1 MLTNEILRECSH
13 NIIMVEPIV
22 ELRGI
27 SKSFGTKKVLEN
39 VDLKIYPGDALGI
52 IGPSGCG
59 KSTVLR
65 VIAGLLKPDR
75 GEVYIQG
82 QKRHGTINEGA
93 PSLGVGMVFQ
103 QSALFDSLTVN
114 ENIGFELYRY
124 SKLPPK
130 KIRELVDRQLEIVGL
145 PGTGDLYPAELS
157 GGMRK
162 KVSLARAIIT
172 DPANPNNDPSM
183 LLYDEPTAGLDP
195 IASTRIENLIH
206 DLLAK
211 QSLCRAYAI
220 VTHQASTIRLTTE
233 RIIFTY
239 QGKIQWDG
247 TREEA
252 YTSTH
257 PLLQQF
263 FSGSVEGPIP

>member
-1 MLTNEILRECSH
+1 
-13 NIIMVEPIV
+13 MVEPIV
-22 ELRGI
+22 ELKGV
-27 SKSFGTKKVLEN
+27 SKSFGAKKVLDN
-39 VDLKIYPGDALGI
+39 VDLKIYPGDALGV

-59 KSTVLR
+59 KSTILR

-75 GEVYIQG
+75 GEVYIRG
-82 QKRHGTINEGA
+82 QKRQGTIEEGA
-93 PSLGVGMVFQ
+93 SSLGVGMVFQ

-124 SKLPPK
+124 SKLPRA
-130 KIRELVDRQLEIVGL
+130 KIRELVDRKLEIVGL

-162 KVSLARAIIT
+162 KASLARAIIT
-172 DPANPNNDPSM
+172 DPANSAND
-183 LLYDEPTAGLDP
+183 LNIILYDEPTAGLDP
-195 IASTRIENLIH
+195 IASTRIENLIRN
-206 DLLAK
+206 LLVE
-211 QSLCRAYAI
+211 QGLCRAYAI
-220 VTHQASTIRLTTE
+220 VTHQASTISLTTE

-247 TREEA
+247 TKEAA

>member
-1 MLTNEILRECSH
+1 
-13 NIIMVEPIV
+13 MVEPLV
-22 ELRGI
+22 ELKGV
-27 SKSFGTKKVLEN
+27 SKSFGSKKVLDN
-39 VDLKIYPGDALGI
+39 VDLKIYPGDALGV

-65 VIAGLLKPDR
+65 VIAGLLKPDS

-82 QKRHGTINEGA
+82 QKRLGTVDEGED
-93 PSLGVGMVFQ
+93 SLGVGMVFQ

-114 ENIGFELYRY
+114 ENIGFALYRY
-124 SKLPPK
+124 SKLPRK
-130 KIRELVDRQLEIVGL
+130 RIRELVNQKLEIVGL

-157 GGMRK
+157 GGMRR

-172 DPANPNNDPSM
+172 DPSNSNNDLCM
-183 LLYDEPTAGLDP
+183 ILYDEPTAGLDP

-206 DLLAK
+206 DLLFA
-211 QSLCRAYAI
+211 QGVCRAYAI

-233 RIIFTY
+233 RIIFSY

-247 TREEA
+247 SRDEA
-252 YTSTH
+252 YVSDH
-257 PLLQQF
+257 PLLKQF
-263 FSGSVEGPIP
+263 FSGSIEGPIP

>member
-1 MLTNEILRECSH
+1 
-13 NIIMVEPIV
+13 MVEPIV
-22 ELRGI
+22 ELRGV
-27 SKSFGTKKVLEN
+27 SKSFGSKKVLDN

-59 KSTVLR
+59 KSTILR

-82 QKRHGTINEGA
+82 QKRQGTIEEGA

-103 QSALFDSLTVN
+103 QSALFDSLTVD
-114 ENIGFELYRY
+114 ENIGFALYRY

-130 KIRELVDRQLEIVGL
+130 KIRELVDRKLEIVGL

-162 KVSLARAIIT
+162 KVSLARAILT
-172 DPANPNNDPSM
+172 DPNNPKNDLCM
-183 LLYDEPTAGLDP
+183 ILYDEPTAGLDP

-206 DLLAK
+206 DLLFE
-211 QSLCRAYAI
+211 QGVCRAYAI

-233 RIIFTY
+233 RIIFSY
-239 QGKIQWDG
+239 QGRIQWDG
-247 TREEA
+247 TRDEA
-252 YTSTH
+252 YNSTH
-257 PLLQQF
+257 PLLKQF

>member
-1 MLTNEILRECSH
+1 
-13 NIIMVEPIV
+13 MVEPLV
-22 ELRGI
+22 ELKGV
-27 SKSFGTKKVLEN
+27 SKSFGSKKILDN
-39 VDLKIYPGDALGI
+39 VDLNIYPGDALGV
-52 IGPSGCG
+52 IGPSGTG
-59 KSTVLR
+59 KSTILR
-65 VIAGLLKPDR
+65 IIAGLLKPDA
-75 GEVYIQG
+75 GDVYING
-82 QKRHGTINEGA
+82 QKRQGTIEEGEA
-93 PSLGVGMVFQ
+93 SLGVGMVFQ
-103 QSALFDSLTVN
+103 QSALFDSLTVD
-114 ENIGFELYRY
+114 ENIGFALYRY

-130 KIRELVDRQLEIVGL
+130 KIRELIDRKLEIVGL

-172 DPANPNNDPSM
+172 DPNNPDNAPTM
-183 LLYDEPTAGLDP
+183 ILYDEPTAGLDP

-206 DLLAK
+206 DLLFK
-211 QSLCRAYAI
+211 QGVCRAYAI

-233 RIIFTY
+233 RIIFIY

-252 YTSTH
+252 YASTH

-263 FSGSVEGPIP
+263 FSGSIEGPIL

>member
-1 MLTNEILRECSH
+1 
-13 NIIMVEPIV
+13 MVEPIV
-22 ELRGI
+22 ELKGV
-27 SKSFGTKKVLEN
+27 SKTFGTKKVLDN
-39 VDLKIYPGDALGI
+39 VDLKIYPGDALGV

-59 KSTVLR
+59 KSTILR

-82 QKRHGTINEGA
+82 EKRKGTVDEGE

-103 QSALFDSLTVN
+103 QSALFDSLTVD
-114 ENIGFELYRY
+114 ENIGYSLYRY

-130 KIRELVDRQLEIVGL
+130 KIRELVDQKLEIVGL

-172 DPANPNNDPSM
+172 DPDKSNNDLSM
-183 LLYDEPTAGLDP
+183 ILYDEPTAGLDP

-206 DLLAK
+206 DLLFK
-211 QSLCRAYAI
+211 QGVCRAYAI
-220 VTHQASTIRLTTE
+220 VSHQASTIRLTTE
-233 RIIFTY
+233 RIIFSY

-247 TREEA
+247 TRDEA
-252 YTSTH
+252 YNSTH

-263 FSGSVEGPIP
+263 FSGSIDGPIP

>member
-1 MLTNEILRECSH
+1 
-13 NIIMVEPIV
+13 MVEPLV
-22 ELRGI
+22 ELKGV
-27 SKSFGTKKVLEN
+27 SKTFGSKKVLDN
-39 VDLKIYPGDALGI
+39 VDLKIYPGDALGV

-59 KSTVLR
+59 KSTILR
-65 VIAGLLKPDR
+65 VIAGLLKPDS

-82 QKRHGTINEGA
+82 QKRQGTVEEGED
-93 PSLGVGMVFQ
+93 SLGVGMVFQ

-114 ENIGFELYRY
+114 ENVGFALYRY

-130 KIRELVDRQLEIVGL
+130 RIRELVNQKLEIVGL

-157 GGMRK
+157 GGMRR

-172 DPANPNNDPSM
+172 DPSNPNNDLCM
-183 LLYDEPTAGLDP
+183 ILYDEPTAGLDP

-206 DLLAK
+206 DLLFE
-211 QSLCRAYAI
+211 QGVCRAYAI

-233 RIIFTY
+233 RIIFSY

-247 TREEA
+247 TRDEA
-252 YTSTH
+252 YASTH
-257 PLLQQF
+257 PLLKQF
-263 FSGSVEGPIP
+263 FSGSIEGPIP